1 MYDTPLILKFD
12 DIDAGMLLLVG
23 SKAANLGVLT
33 TAGFPVPPG
42 LCVTTEAYRRVTEQA
57 GLEEVLDALAVTAA
71 GETRALNELAGQ
83 TRELVL
89 SAPVPADIADAVRR
103 SAHGPVAVR
112 SSATA
117 EDLPHASF
125 AGQQDTYLNV
135 IGADAVLDAVRRC
148 WASLWSDRAVAYRA
162 ANGIDHRAVLAAV
175 VIQEMVQ
182 SEVAGVM
189 FTANPVT
196 GRRREAVIDAS
207 PGLGEAVVSGA
218 VNPDHFVVDTATG
231 RITERRLGD
240 KRLAV
245 RSLPGGGVEHVETG
259 VEGACLTDAQI
270 RALAEL
276 GGRVEDHY
284 GSPQDTEWA
293 VDAGGA
299 LWLTQSRPITTLFPI
314 PRHARPAGAGS
325 AVAGAGRRT
334 DRAARLRSGPG
345 GPGGSGGHGGPGSS
359 GPAGGEPDGARIYF
373 SFSVAQGIYAP
384 ITPMGMSAFRLLSS
398 SAAALLGA
406 PVTDRLDGAPQ
417 FAEAAGRMFIDV
429 TGMMRSRVGR
439 VGLPRV
445 LDVMEAR
452 SATVLRG
459 LFDDPR
465 FSVTQR
471 SVRPALR
478 RLVKNAIR
486 FRIPARAAQALLKP
500 EKAHR
505 RAERLGVRLRAQL
518 AAPADAT
525 ALERLDHVER
535 ILGTRAVPLL
545 PTVVPGPLAGFAMLG
560 LAYRLLGDRAR
571 PGELQTVLRGLPHN
585 VTTEMDLALWHL
597 ATRIRTDREA
607 AALLLGTPAA
617 ELADRFGDGTLPGVV
632 DRGLKEFL
640 AVYGVRAVA
649 EIDLGVP
656 RWSEDPTH
664 VIGVLANYLR
674 LEDPALSPDAL
685 FARGAAE
692 AVLMIKSL
700 SARVG
705 GVRGRI
711 VRFALSRA
719 RALAGIR
726 ELPKFSMVTI
736 LAAMRAELMTIG
748 TGLTTSGF
756 LDSPQDIF
764 FLTMEEVRTA
774 LTTAPGGSAPGG
786 STPTSSGESTPAAP
800 EGSTPA
806 ASGESTA
813 TSPGGSTP
821 TSSRESTPAA
831 PEGSTPAASGES
843 TPTSSRE
850 STPAAPGG
858 NTPTSS
864 EGSAPATPGE
874 STPAAPGDAATPPYL
889 ATLRVLVSE
898 RREDAARERRRR
910 HLPRVLLSDGTEPE
924 AVAISAP
931 VDGALTGTP
940 ASAGSVTG
948 IARVVLDPVGAH
960 LEPGEI
966 LVCPSTDP
974 GWTPLFLTAGG
985 LIMEM
990 GGANS
995 HGAVVAREYGIPA
1008 VVGVARATEHIVTGQ
1023 RITLDGT
1030 SGMVITA

>member
-12 DIDAGMLLLVG
+12 DIDAGLLPLVG
-23 SKAANLGVLT
+23 GKAANLGVLT
-33 TAGFPVPPG
+33 TAGLPVPPG

-71 GETRALNELAGQ
+71 GETRTLNELAGQ
-83 TRELVL
+83 ARALVL

-148 WASLWSDRAVAYRA
+148 WASLWSDRAVTYRA

-259 VEGACLTDAQI
+259 MEGACVTDAQI
-270 RALAEL
+270 RALTEL

-284 GSPQDTEWA
+284 GAPQDTEWA

-314 PRHARPAGAGS
+314 PRHARPAG
-325 AVAGAGRRT
+325 
-334 DRAARLRSGPG
+334 
-345 GPGGSGGHGGPGSS
+345 
-359 GPAGGEPDGARIYF
+359 GEPGGARIYF

-545 PTVVPGPLAGFAMLG
+545 PTIVPGPLAGFAMLG

-597 ATRIRTDREA
+597 ATRIRADREA

-632 DRGLKEFL
+632 GRGLTEFL
-640 AVYGVRAVA
+640 SAYGVRAVA

-692 AVLMIKSL
+692 AVLMIKTL

-711 VRFALSRA
+711 VRFALSRT

-736 LAAMRAELMTIG
+736 LAAMRAELVTIG
-748 TGLTTSGF
+748 TGLTTRGL

-774 LTTAPGGSAPGG
+774 LTTAR
-786 STPTSSGESTPAAP
+786 GESAPAAP
-800 EGSTPA
+800 EGSTP
-806 ASGESTA
+806 
-813 TSPGGSTP
+813 TSF
-821 TSSRESTPAA
+821 RQR
-831 PEGSTPAASGES
+831 TPAASG
-843 TPTSSRE
+843 
-850 STPAAPGG
+850 
-858 NTPTSS
+858 
-864 EGSAPATPGE
+864 GSAPT
-874 STPAAPGDAATPPYL
+874 APGDAAPPYL
-889 ATLRVLVSE
+889 ATLRVLISE

-910 HLPRVLLSDGTEPE
+910 HLPRVLLSDGTDPE
-924 AVAISAP
+924 AVATSAP

-985 LIMEM
+985 LVMEM